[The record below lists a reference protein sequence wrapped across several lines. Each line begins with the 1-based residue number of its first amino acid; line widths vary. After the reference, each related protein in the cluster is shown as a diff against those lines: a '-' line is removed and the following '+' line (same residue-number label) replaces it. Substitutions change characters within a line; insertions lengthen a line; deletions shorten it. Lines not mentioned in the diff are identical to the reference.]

1 MNTTRL
7 QASLKFE
14 YYKITGVFKKGSNEL
29 IAIREISAIPSE
41 SRPDKQVRLRNT
53 YINQAETLGDF
64 EQLREISKTVSDPDE
79 LAVIESI
86 LDEYNKYARSYGSFS
101 KEQLEN
107 RLQKATNPIEI
118 KVVKIILDD
127 KFTVNQQEVEKFKEQ
142 YHSYNKLKLQNM
154 LNRTKNESEKAAIK
168 AILFGQ

>member
-1 MNTTRL
+1 M
-7 QASLKFE
+7 
-14 YYKITGVFKKGSNEL
+14 
-29 IAIREISAIPSE
+29 
-41 SRPDKQVRLRNT
+41 
-53 YINQAETLGDF
+53 
-64 EQLREISKTVSDPDE
+64 SKTVSDPDE

-118 KVVKIILDD
+118 KVIRIILDD

-142 YHSYNKLKLQNM
+142 YRSYNKLQLQNM
-154 LNRTKNESEKAAIK
+154 LSRTKNESEKAAIK